1 MGNTPL
7 SSECEFG
14 EAENKLLTLF
24 LLSSSADMTSENA
37 VGNPTEL
44 AIARLAK
51 EKFSAVPDELKNYR
65 KIYEIP
71 FDSTRKLM
79 TVVYQTESGW
89 LSVTKGAID
98 RIRIIPDDRLQ
109 GSILSVHDNFA
120 SQALR
125 VIGVAY
131 KKFDATPALT
141 PEALENELTFGG
153 LVGII
158 DPPREESAHAVRV
171 AKEAGIKTVMITGDH
186 LATAKA
192 IAEQIGILD
201 SNTKI
206 MNGSELRSISDDEL
220 AEIIEDY
227 RVFARTSPEDAL

>member
-1 MGNTPL
+1 M
-7 SSECEFG
+7 
-14 EAENKLLTLF
+14 
-24 LLSSSADMTSENA
+24 
-37 VGNPTEL
+37 
-44 AIARLAK
+44 
-51 EKFSAVPDELKNYR
+51 
-65 KIYEIP
+65 
-71 FDSTRKLM
+71 
-79 TVVYQTESGW
+79 
-89 LSVTKGAID
+89 
-98 RIRIIPDDRLQ
+98 
-109 GSILSVHDNFA
+109 
-120 SQALR
+120 
-125 VIGVAY
+125 IGVAY

-206 MNGSELRSISDDEL
+206 MNGSEFALYIGRRTCRDHRRL
-220 AEIIEDY
+220 P
-227 RVFARTSPEDAL
+227 RVRTHLSRR